1 MMTDSSGVFNPL
13 VRELCQTCG
22 WRGGHGSDCPELD
35 RPGSPLFDFDEI
47 RARLAEQDRIE
58 EAAEASSAG
67 ASKVAAATGTA
78 AVPGPVYAG
87 LTLGMGPAEEW
98 MGQWQAGH
106 LCPVP
111 KVREHLTGLCAIVVE
126 ASFCTRCSSVHYDFC
141 QPQHTS
147 FAACET
153 CDLSGYNYVFLF
165 PYFLRN
171 SALHPTTS
179 PHRARLLAPCLLPR
193 IYTGCRYTSA
203 TCS

>member
-1 MMTDSSGVFNPL
+1 MTDSSGVFNPL

-58 EAAEASSAG
+58 AAAEASSAG

-87 LTLGMGPAEEW
+87 LTLGVGPAEKW

-111 KVREHLTGLCAIVVE
+111 KVREHLRIVWNRRRGFILHSLFLCALRFL
-126 ASFCTRCSSVHYDFC
+126 STTTHLFRCLRDMRPQWLQLHVSV
-141 QPQHTS
+141 P
-147 FAACET
+147 
-153 CDLSGYNYVFLF
+153 LF
-165 PYFLRN
+165 P
-171 SALHPTTS
+171 SEQCTTS
-179 PHRARLLAPCLLPR
+179 YHK
-193 IYTGCRYTSA
+193 S
-203 TCS
+203 S